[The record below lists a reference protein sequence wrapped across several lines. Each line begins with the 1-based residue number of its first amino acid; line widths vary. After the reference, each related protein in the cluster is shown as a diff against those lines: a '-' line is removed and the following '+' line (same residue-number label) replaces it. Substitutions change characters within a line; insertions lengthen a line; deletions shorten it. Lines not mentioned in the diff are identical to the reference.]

1 MHTLSIPQS
10 VIDRVVAR
18 RGREHVYDDLDP
30 AKTALIVVDMQNAF
44 MLPGVA
50 HALCPMAEKI
60 VPNINRLAQAVR
72 ETGGTVV
79 WIKTTFKDDALKNWS
94 TYFEMVKPEQGAK
107 RIAALTADSKGHELW
122 AALDVRPDDVI
133 VEKNRFSAF
142 IQGSSNLAEVLREH
156 GLDTVLV
163 TGTVTN
169 VCCESTAR
177 DAMMLNF
184 KTIMVTDGNA
194 AVTDEDH
201 NASLCAFYLTF
212 GDIMSTEYAR
222 DLPRAQCAPRI
233 LRRRSKVVPGTCQ
246 WPIRAMEAPQTGPI
260 RRARAGRDHCS
271 RARTDPDPCQTLA
284 RRQTPAPRSGRD
296 HRGHAAC
303 RFFPRAAA
311 QALGRL

>member
-1 MHTLSIPQS
+1 MEAVMHALSIPQS
-10 VIDRVVAR
+10 IVDRVVAR
-18 RGREHVYDDLDP
+18 RGREHVHDSLDP
-30 AKTALIVVDMQNAF
+30 AKTALVVVDMQNAF

-72 ETGGTVV
+72 MTGGTVI

-94 TYFEMVKPEQGAK
+94 TYFEMVKPEQGA
-107 RIAALTADSKGHELW
+107 RRVAALTAGSKGHELW
-122 AALDVRPDDVI
+122 AALDVRADDLI

-142 IQGSSNLAEVLREH
+142 IQGSSNLAEVLRER
-156 GLDTVLV
+156 GLDTVLI

-212 GDIMSTEYAR
+212 GDVMPT
-222 DLPRAQCAPRI
+222 DML
-233 LRRRSKVVPGTCQ
+233 VTCLE
-246 WPIRAMEAPQTGPI
+246 RN
-260 RRARAGRDHCS
+260 AGRNLS
-271 RARTDPDPCQTLA
+271 
-284 RRQTPAPRSGRD
+284 
-296 HRGHAAC
+296 AAE
-303 RFFPRAAA
+303 
-311 QALGRL
+311 

>member
-10 VIDRVVAR
+10 VVTRVIER
-18 RGREHVYDDLDP
+18 RGREHVYENLDP
-30 AKTALIVVDMQNAF
+30 AKTALVVVDMQNAF

-79 WIKTTFKDDALKNWS
+79 WIKTTFKEDALQSWS
-94 TYFEMVKPEQGAK
+94 TYLEMVSPQHGAK
-107 RIAALTADSKGHELW
+107 RVEALTAGSKGHQLW
-122 AALDVRPDDVI
+122 DSLEVRAQDLI

-142 IQGSSNLAEVLREH
+142 IQGSSDLAEILRAR
-156 GLDTVLV
+156 GLDTILV

-184 KTIMVTDGNA
+184 KTIMVSDGNA
-194 AVTDEDH
+194 AVTDADH

-212 GDIMSTEYAR
+212 GDVMSTDMLIACLTR
-222 DLPRAQCAPRI
+222 NA
-233 LRRRSKVVPGTCQ
+233 
-246 WPIRAMEAPQTGPI
+246 
-260 RRARAGRDHCS
+260 AGK
-271 RARTDPDPCQTLA
+271 L
-284 RRQTPAPRSGRD
+284 
-296 HRGHAAC
+296 
-303 RFFPRAAA
+303 AAA
-311 QALGRL
+311 E

>member
-1 MHTLSIPQS
+1 
-10 VIDRVVAR
+10 
-18 RGREHVYDDLDP
+18 
-30 AKTALIVVDMQNAF
+30 

-72 ETGGTVV
+72 MTGGTVI

-94 TYFEMVKPEQGAK
+94 TYFEMVKPEQGA
-107 RIAALTADSKGHELW
+107 RRVAALTAGNKGHELW
-122 AALDVRPDDVI
+122 DALDVRADDLI

-142 IQGSSNLAEVLREH
+142 IQGSSNLTEVLRER
-156 GLDTVLV
+156 GLDTVLI

-212 GDIMSTEYAR
+212 GDVMPT
-222 DLPRAQCAPRI
+222 DML
-233 LRRRSKVVPGTCQ
+233 VTCLE
-246 WPIRAMEAPQTGPI
+246 RNAHGN
-260 RRARAGRDHCS
+260 
-271 RARTDPDPCQTLA
+271 L
-284 RRQTPAPRSGRD
+284 
-296 HRGHAAC
+296 
-303 RFFPRAAA
+303 AAA
-311 QALGRL
+311 E

>member
-10 VIDRVVAR
+10 VVDRVVAR
-18 RGREHVYDDLDP
+18 RGREHVHEVLDP
-30 AKTALIVVDMQNAF
+30 ARTALVVVDMQNAF

-72 ETGGTVV
+72 LTGGTVI

-94 TYFEMVKPEQGAK
+94 TYFEMVKPEQGA
-107 RIAALTADSKGHELW
+107 RRVAALTAGSKGHELW
-122 AALDVRPDDVI
+122 AALDVRADDLI

-142 IQGSSNLAEVLREH
+142 IQGSSNLAEVLRER
-156 GLDTVLV
+156 GLDTVLI

-212 GDIMSTEYAR
+212 GDVMPT
-222 DLPRAQCAPRI
+222 DML
-233 LRRRSKVVPGTCQ
+233 VTCLE
-246 WPIRAMEAPQTGPI
+246 RN
-260 RRARAGRDHCS
+260 AGRNLS
-271 RARTDPDPCQTLA
+271 
-284 RRQTPAPRSGRD
+284 
-296 HRGHAAC
+296 AAE
-303 RFFPRAAA
+303 
-311 QALGRL
+311 